1 MKIGLAL
8 SGGGVRGVAH
18 AGVIKALQE
27 HGILINQ
34 ISGTSAGALVG
45 ALYAKGIEM
54 EEIFHFFEKST
65 LFDPRKIAFKQAGFI
80 KSSVFTEHLASY
92 IPENSFDSLE
102 IPLRVTATNLYAG
115 KLKIFTEGE
124 LYLPILASAAFPGI
138 FTPVEIEGNTYVDGG
153 VLNNFPI
160 NLLEDC
166 DIKIGS
172 YVNKVDLTVQKLK
185 HSYDVAGRA
194 YTINQYQQ
202 DKIKFSQCDLLIEPD
217 LFNYGLFS
225 FNAMKDIFQIGY
237 ETASQGLKNSTIFDY

>member
-27 HGILINQ
+27 HDIDINQ
-34 ISGTSAGALVG
+34 IAGTSAGALVG
-45 ALYAKGIEM
+45 ALYAKGIDM
-54 EEIFHFFEKST
+54 KEIFNFFEKSN
-65 LFDPRKIAFKQAGFI
+65 LFDPRKLAFKQAGFI
-80 KSSVFTEHLASY
+80 NSSVFIDHLASY

-102 IPLRVTATNLYAG
+102 IPLTVTATDLNAG
-115 KLKIFTEGE
+115 KLKIFKAGE

-138 FTPVEIEGNTYVDGG
+138 FTPVEMEGNIYVDGG
-153 VLNNFPI
+153 VLNNFPV

-166 DIKIGS
+166 DLKIGS
-172 YVNKVDLTVQKLK
+172 YVNKVDLAKQKFK

-202 DKIKFSQCDLLIEPD
+202 DKVKFSECDLLIEPD
-217 LFNYGLFS
+217 LFSYGLFS
-225 FNAMKDIFQIGY
+225 FTAMKDIFQIGY
-237 ETASQGLKNSTIFDY
+237 ETASQDLKNTTIFDE